1 MEDNNR
7 NDILLDDILG
17 GIHGFNAND
26 AEWDTFIDQII
37 QGNVIP
43 VIGPE
48 ILCENGNPHKSILKY
63 FVRIFNVRPQINS
76 FSELISDHNF
86 LVHNQRDYIYSYINP
101 RSITFFLYDV
111 FFIKIVI
118 TI

>member
-48 ILCENGNPHKSILKY
+48 IFCQNL
-63 FVRIFNVRPQINS
+63 
-76 FSELISDHNF
+76 
-86 LVHNQRDYIYSYINP
+86 
-101 RSITFFLYDV
+101 
-111 FFIKIVI
+111 
-118 TI
+118 